1 MSTNR
6 PTLVERLL
14 PLLLGIGVGI
24 LLVQILGKLPPKW
37 SIFAVAATIIVSI
50 MTLTG
55 LFSRHLPGT
64 LLFLAVASL
73 PTFYDITFFYRE
85 NVRFAVEANGFPI
98 NTFDILALPLF
109 LAWLY
114 EQWSNPEAPKIRFP
128 RTWLAIMLILLGI
141 NLISALFV
149 AAEPFFSFSMIYSQ
163 VKCYLIM
170 FFLANYV
177 RDQHTFRVMG
187 YAFAFILI
195 FEGLVVLEQRFLG
208 VIFTAENLGKTISLK
223 SVVGSSTLV
232 RVAGTLN
239 HPNDLAMYLNL
250 SLPLVGFMLITET
263 KPLRRLY
270 LGAAVLL
277 ALIAELWSGSRGGW
291 MGLACALGTGAYFYM
306 QKQGK
311 NPLIGLL
318 TGGFALSMVFAMLFA
333 GSQVFRDRLVEGD
346 AGAAEVR
353 LPLMEVAM
361 EMIKENPVLGVG
373 LNLYTREMVPYDR
386 TNHFIAYRYNH
397 PVHNTFLMFAAETGL
412 LSLLM
417 LSTLIVSMLF
427 ECHRVAMRDDGIVA
441 VAGLGVMGALISWVI
456 HNQVN
461 LTAPYNDTTLWAL
474 MGLLAAASNHTSQ
487 LPARNPHV

>member
-270 LGAAVLL
+270 LG
-277 ALIAELWSGSRGGW
+277 
-291 MGLACALGTGAYFYM
+291 
-306 QKQGK
+306 
-311 NPLIGLL
+311 
-318 TGGFALSMVFAMLFA
+318 
-333 GSQVFRDRLVEGD
+333 
-346 AGAAEVR
+346 
-353 LPLMEVAM
+353 
-361 EMIKENPVLGVG
+361 VG